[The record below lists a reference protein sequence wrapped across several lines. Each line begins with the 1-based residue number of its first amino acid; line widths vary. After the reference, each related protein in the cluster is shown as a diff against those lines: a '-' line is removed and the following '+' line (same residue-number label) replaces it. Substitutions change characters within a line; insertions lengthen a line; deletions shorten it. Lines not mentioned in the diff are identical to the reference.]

1 MFPIKDD
8 SKKEFCKD
16 VLDVEYIEY
25 ASGWR
30 TIKRTIDS
38 EQHYIDLEMLY
49 RFNDNPEKTS
59 KGPYVQISVDEN
71 GSRYARL
78 SDEGTEYAFNNDFSF
93 MPEWKERDKRN
104 VPLRKALS
112 KFVDYSLEDRI
123 CEKCGNILGLD
134 CTREEFLG
142 MIEKSMY
149 KNKADPAS
157 DKNKKDSLADTFLKS
172 KDILGGYFGLNK
184 CDGYKNSSPWADVFL
199 KFKDIHGGYMN

>member
-1 MFPIKDD
+1 MLPIKDG

-16 VLDVEYIEY
+16 VLGVAYIEY
-25 ASGWR
+25 VSGWR
-30 TIKRTIDS
+30 IIKRTIDS
-38 EQHYIDLEMLY
+38 EQHYIDLEILY
-49 RFNDNPEKTS
+49 RSNDDSTKIS
-59 KGPYVQISVDEN
+59 KEPYVHISVDEN

-78 SDEGTEYAFNNDFSF
+78 SDEGTDYAFNNDFSF

-149 KNKADPAS
+149 KNKVESAS
-157 DKNKKDSLADTFLKS
+157 NKSNNDSLAATFLQS
-172 KDILGGYFGLNK
+172 KDILGGYLSLNECEIYRK
-184 CDGYKNSSPWADVFL
+184 SGPWTDVFL
-199 KFKDIHGGYMN
+199 KFKDIHGEYMN